1 MTKIAPSL
9 LSADFARLAE
19 EVREMERLGA
29 DWLHVDVM
37 DGHFVPNITIGPLVV
52 KAIRQHTSLP
62 LDVHLMITDPDRY
75 VDDFAKAGADIITV
89 HAEATVHLHR
99 TLQKIK
105 QTGTKAGVALNPATP
120 LYELEHVLS
129 EIDLFL
135 LMSVNPGFG
144 GQRFIPNVLPKIERL
159 NEWLKASGLEA
170 EIEVDGGINAENAA
184 LVKNAGATV
193 LVAGSF
199 IFGAEDRQRA
209 VQLLKD

>member
-1 MTKIAPSL
+1 
-9 LSADFARLAE
+9 
-19 EVREMERLGA
+19 MERLGA